1 MDRVRLDEDAP
12 PGGLRAPTG
21 WSRRKLVA
29 LHPGRSGVRW
39 GREGREIF
47 FVTGETLVC
56 VPIEIRGDALTV
68 GPTQALF
75 EVPTSPTA
83 ITFRDYDYDPKG
95 DRFLFTRPPR
105 AFTEPREIA
114 VSLGWAGRLKERVK

>member
-1 MDRVRLDEDAP
+1 MGRRSKSVSRAMKTRRQEVCVRRLDGR
-12 PGGLRAPTG
+12 GGSWQLSTQG
-21 WSRRKLVA
+21 
-29 LHPGRSGVRW
+29 GGGVRW

-47 FVTGETLVC
+47 FVTGETLVR

-114 VSLGWAGRLKERVK
+114 VLWVGRGG

>member
-1 MDRVRLDEDAP
+1 MRRLDGR
-12 PGGLRAPTG
+12 GGSWQLSTQG
-21 WSRRKLVA
+21 
-29 LHPGRSGVRW
+29 GGGVRW

-47 FVTGETLVC
+47 FVTGETLVR

-83 ITFRDYDYDPKG
+83 ITFPDYDYDP
-95 DRFLFTRPPR
+95 R
-105 AFTEPREIA
+105 ATD
-114 VSLGWAGRLKERVK
+114 SSSHGRLGPSRSRARSRFFGLGGEAEGAGEVRTRSSPPDL

>member
-1 MDRVRLDEDAP
+1 MV
-12 PGGLRAPTG
+12 GGSWQLSTQG
-21 WSRRKLVA
+21 
-29 LHPGRSGVRW
+29 GGGVRW

-47 FVTGETLVC
+47 FVTGETLVR

-105 AFTEPREIA
+105 AFTEPRDRGF
-114 VSLGWAGRLKERVK
+114 SGLGGEAEGAGEVRTRSSPPDL

>member
-1 MDRVRLDEDAP
+1 MVENAVLVDLVRK
-12 PGGLRAPTG
+12 GSLRSPTG
-21 WSRRKLVA
+21 CSC
-29 LHPGRSGVRW
+29 GVRW